1 MRLMSALFRGIGA
14 PSFDRLYRRHAAG
27 VYRYVYAVLGNH
39 ADAEDVTQQTFL
51 NAYRAMAQGTKP
63 RKAENWLL
71 TIAHNEVRRHFRRTL
86 GKPMEVELD
95 EELAD
100 PTPDVDDP
108 SLADVLRALQHLPPS
123 QRAALVMREFEG
135 RSYAEIAEILDVTP
149 DALERADLPC
159 PQRPRRAAR
168 RGAHMRRGR
177 GRASAPPGRPASA
190 PRVPPPEGTP
200 PRVSGLRAVLDRT
213 EAPALAPEGTVGAA
227 DPGFALSLPRRA
239 GGARGDR
246 SRHRDG
252 GRWNRG
258 RRRRAAATGA
268 LGLVVKAAAVT
279 ASAAVVGGVGY
290 GVSTGSATA
299 AEAERRASHVAAV
312 GQTRLGQRAAEVHAA
327 LSRGERPGPAR
338 PANARSR
345 RKASKP
351 KTQPARAR
359 AAEQQARGKKQ
370 AARRSHRP
378 PEAAPKKPSPHGKES
393 RKPSASRATV
403 PRDRAEKTATRGG
416 PTAKRTR
423 PVSARPKPDSKKPH
437 PDETG
442 SAGGDGR
449 ADREAR
455 TGSAAEVVS
464 ARPTAPPNCA
474 GW

>member
-1 MRLMSALFRGIGA
+1 MSALFRGIGA

-149 DALERADLPC
+149 DALEGLLFR
-159 PQRPRRAAR
+159 AR
-168 RGAHMRRGR
+168 RGLAEQLEGALTCADAEDVLLRRLDGR
-177 GRASAPPGRPASA
+177 
-190 PRVPPPEGTP
+190 
-200 PRVSGLRAVLDRT
+200 
-213 EAPALAPEGTVGAA
+213 
-227 DPGFALSLPRRA
+227 LPRRESRRLKEHLRECPACVRFSTVQKRQRSLLKGLSVLPIPASLYLFRGEQAALAATGVGTATAA
-239 GGARGDR
+239 GGTAAV
-246 SRHRDG
+246 G
-252 GRWNRG
+252 GG
-258 RRRRAAATGA
+258 AAATGA

-290 GVSTGSATA
+290 GVTTGSATA
-299 AEAERRASHVAAV
+299 AKAERGGSTAPKAERRASHVAAV

-359 AAEQQARGKKQ
+359 AAEQQARGKKH

-378 PEAAPKKPSPHGKES
+378 PEAAPKKASPHGKEL

-403 PRDRAEKTATRGG
+403 PRDRAEKAATRGG

-442 SAGGDGR
+442 SAG
-449 ADREAR
+449 E
-455 TGSAAEVVS
+455 TAAPIGK
-464 ARPTAPPNCA
+464 RGPDQQPK
-474 GW
+474 

>member
-1 MRLMSALFRGIGA
+1 MSALFRGLGA
-14 PSFDRLYRRHAAG
+14 PAFDRIYRRHAAG

-86 GKPMEVELD
+86 GKPIEVELD

-100 PTPDVDDP
+100 PTPDVGDP

-135 RSYAEIAEILDVTP
+135 RSYAEIAEILEVTP
-149 DALERADLPC
+149 DALEGLLFR
-159 PQRPRRAAR
+159 AR
-168 RGAHMRRGR
+168 RGLAEQLEGALRCADAEDVLLRSLDGR
-177 GRASAPPGRPASA
+177 
-190 PRVPPPEGTP
+190 
-200 PRVSGLRAVLDRT
+200 
-213 EAPALAPEGTVGAA
+213 
-227 DPGFALSLPRRA
+227 LPRRESRRLKEHLRECPACVRFSTVQKRQRSLLKGLSVLPIPASLYLFRGEQAALAATGVGTATAA
-239 GGARGDR
+239 GGTAAV
-246 SRHRDG
+246 G
-252 GRWNRG
+252 GG
-258 RRRRAAATGA
+258 AAATGV

-290 GVSTGSATA
+290 GVTTGSATA
-299 AEAERRASHVAAV
+299 AKAERRASHVAAV

-359 AAEQQARGKKQ
+359 AAEQHARGKKQ
-370 AARRSHRP
+370 TARRSHRP
-378 PEAAPKKPSPHGKES
+378 ADAAPEKASPQGKES

-403 PRDRAEKTATRGG
+403 PPDRAEKAARRGR

-423 PVSARPKPDSKKPH
+423 PVSSRPKPVSKKPT
-437 PDETG
+437 PTKQAQREET
-442 SAGGDGR
+442 
-449 ADREAR
+449 
-455 TGSAAEVVS
+455 AA
-464 ARPTAPPNCA
+464 
-474 GW
+474 